1 LDSAQRELADVR
13 NLLQLTE
20 SNAERDAAD
29 ARSRIASV
37 EHERNEARELA
48 QRLRDDLEAQLSGLQ
63 ASLAEANAIIAAV
76 AAEGSGRWQRIG
88 EALGF
93 ARPRQSSRALAAWEA
108 ASDAKSPISDS
119 SNDTGKRESMTNAH
133 AVAARNP
140 YQRANSLAELL
151 SWDDVDFVRCAY
163 VTVLGRQPD
172 SGGEAHYADRLRRG
186 RPKTEV
192 LWNLR
197 RSPEAR
203 RHDPG
208 IAGLDRALKRAHWKH
223 YLLSAFVRSTG
234 AAGAMPSSAR
244 GMREDLAEIED
255 QLTSLSSKIDQMQ
268 QSLAFIEGGLLK
280 STERDE
286 NLVPLD
292 PDSFARRLAIAARNF
307 ESAAQ

>member
-1 LDSAQRELADVR
+1 MISPG
-13 NLLQLTE
+13 
-20 SNAERDAAD
+20 S
-29 ARSRIASV
+29 
-37 EHERNEARELA
+37 
-48 QRLRDDLEAQLSGLQ
+48 SG
-63 ASLAEANAIIAAV
+63 S
-76 AAEGSGRWQRIG
+76 
-88 EALGF
+88 
-93 ARPRQSSRALAAWEA
+93 
-108 ASDAKSPISDS
+108 
-119 SNDTGKRESMTNAH
+119 
-133 AVAARNP
+133 RNP
-140 YQRANSLAELL
+140 YLRANSLPELL
-151 SWDDVDFVRCAY
+151 AWDDVDFVRCAY